1 MSINLYAHQ
10 SYIHRRG
17 RPKHTDEL
25 AGHEFV
31 VSPAASLRA
40 PFSVWLGEQI
50 TPDQVSLATENHQL
64 REEAIFAGIGIGFM
78 SSFEVKGRHDMVRN
92 FPPQDEWSVPL
103 WLVTHVDL
111 HRTAKVQAMLDQL
124 KRLRPQPD

>member
-40 PFSVWLGEQI
+40 PFIVWLSERI
-50 TPDQVSLATENHQL
+50 TPEQVSLATQNHRL
-64 REEAIFAGIGIGFM
+64 REEAIFAGLGIGFM
-78 SSFEVKGRHDMVRN
+78 SSFAVKGRHDMVRI
-92 FPPQDEWSVPL
+92 FPPQDECAFPL
-103 WLVTHVDL
+103 WLVTHVDF
-111 HRTAKVQAMLDQL
+111 HRTAKAQAMLDQL
-124 KRLRPQPD
+124 TRLRHWPD